1 MPPLQKCV
9 VCGGE
14 FHELAAASLC
24 PFCRD
29 AALKALKAAPHFQKH
44 PSPPPPVPPKPD
56 LATMKARIVCG
67 CGWVV
72 SGRSSD
78 AAIEGYHDH
87 LHAVHATGVLPSG
100 PSVPVA

>member
-1 MPPLQKCV
+1 MSDDTP
-9 VCGGE
+9 
-14 FHELAAASLC
+14 
-24 PFCRD
+24 
-29 AALKALKAAPHFQKH
+29 APT
-44 PSPPPPVPPKPD
+44 KPD

-87 LHAVHATGVLPSG
+87 LHAIHATGATPAG
-100 PSVPVA
+100 PSVPVI